1 MGDAA
6 GPCSP
11 ASMTKLALTGL
22 AGTSI
27 EWYDFLLYGVGS
39 ALVFPTLFFPKS
51 LPHSIALLA
60 SFSTFAVGFLAR
72 PIGAIVFGHL
82 GDRLGRTTAL
92 AIALALMGVAT
103 TLIGCLPPYAMI
115 GASAP
120 ALLVLLRFA
129 QGLAIGGQWSGAML
143 LVVENAPAAHRGYW
157 GSFAQSGAPAG
168 VVLANL
174 AFLLVGAL
182 TPADAFLTW
191 AWRLP
196 FFLSILLVA
205 LGWYVHRR
213 VEDTPVY
220 REHQRAS
227 CAGAAVHVRSP
238 VLEALRCHPREILL
252 AAGSFVASNILFYIV
267 TTFAVA
273 YATNPDGLHIS
284 RTAILTA
291 VLIGTGGAAPFLVVF
306 GALSDRFGRRRVAMT
321 GAVLTALSGFALF
334 PLLATKSVVG
344 MAAGVALLNAS
355 GNMMYGPQAAL
366 FGELFR
372 TKVRYSC
379 ASLGYQL
386 GAIFGGALAPLIAT
400 GLFAAFHSTIGIAAY
415 MATACLI
422 SFISVGLLGETAGG
436 SLRGEIA

>member
-1 MGDAA
+1 
-6 GPCSP
+6 
-11 ASMTKLALTGL
+11 MTKLALTGL

-39 ALVFPTLFFPKS
+39 ALVFPTIFFSKT
-51 LPHSIALLA
+51 LPHGIALLA

-72 PIGAIVFGHL
+72 PIGAVIFGHV

-92 AIALALMGVAT
+92 AIALVLMGVAT

-115 GASAP
+115 GAIAP
-120 ALLVLLRFA
+120 ALLVLLRLA
-129 QGLAIGGQWSGAML
+129 QGLAIGGQWGGAML
-143 LVVENAPAAHRGYW
+143 LVVESAPAARRGYW

-174 AFLLVGAL
+174 AFLVVGVL
-182 TPADAFLTW
+182 TPADAFLAW
-191 AWRLP
+191 AWRVP

-213 VEDTPVY
+213 VEDTPIY
-220 REHQRAS
+220 LELQQAS
-227 CAGAAVHVRSP
+227 SAGVAGHVRSP
-238 VLEALRCHPREILL
+238 VLEALRRHPREISL
-252 AAGSFVASNILFYIV
+252 AAGSFVASNIIFYIV

-273 YATNPDGLHIS
+273 YATSAEGLHIS

-291 VLIGTGGAAPFLVVF
+291 VLIGTGIAAPFLVVF
-306 GALSDRFGRRRVAMT
+306 GALSDRLGRRRVAMT

-334 PLLATKSVVG
+334 PLLATKSVFG
-344 MAAGVALLNAS
+344 MAAGVALLNIS

-386 GAIFGGALAPLIAT
+386 GAIFGGALAPIIAT
-400 GLFAAFHSTIGIAAY
+400 SLFTSFHSTTGIAVY
-415 MATACLI
+415 MAAACLV
-422 SFISVGLLGETAGG
+422 SFVSVGLLGETAGA
-436 SLRGEIA
+436 SLRGEIILRTAVA